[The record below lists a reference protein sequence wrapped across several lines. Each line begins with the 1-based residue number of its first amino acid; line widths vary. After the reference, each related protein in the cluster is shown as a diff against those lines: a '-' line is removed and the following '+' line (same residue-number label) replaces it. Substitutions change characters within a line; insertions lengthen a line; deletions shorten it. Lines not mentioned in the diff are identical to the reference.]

1 MLRYWCSAL
10 GAPLL
15 TFGYVVQARSY
26 AIAVHGT
33 SRMVSQFSLVA
44 QNGLTILPHYKKL
57 LQVHA
62 MSGCY
67 KYFSLQAIR

>member
-1 MLRYWCSAL
+1 M
-10 GAPLL
+10 
-15 TFGYVVQARSY
+15 QARSY